1 MCIFVDF
8 RNLEFWI
15 FKEYN
20 IIYMEFK
27 LNNLYLVFFFDIYM
41 VMNFIIWAEFRLVDL
56 IVKRIY

>member
-20 IIYMEFK
+20 IIYTEFK